1 MKKRLLIGWT
11 SGVLF
16 GVGLVISGMTD
27 SANIKAFL
35 DVTGDFDPK
44 LALVMAGAV
53 CVYAVAIRLPRRSG
67 ASGPM
72 SASSIGAK
80 RVDVPL
86 VVGAGVFG
94 VGWGLGGYCP
104 GPSIV
109 ALGFGGTAIV
119 VYVVAALAGILLSDA
134 ARAALSR
141 ATARTSEAVEQG
153 EVTGASGA

>member
-1 MKKRLLIGWT
+1 MKKRLLIGFT

-27 SANIKAFL
+27 PANIKAFL

-53 CVYAVAIRLPRRSG
+53 SVYAIAIRLPRRD
-67 ASGPM
+67 APSGPL
-72 SASSIGAK
+72 SARI
-80 RVDVPL
+80 DLPL
-86 VVGAGVFG
+86 VAGAAVFG

-109 ALGFGGTAIV
+109 ALGFGGTAVV

-134 ARAALSR
+134 ARAAYSR
-141 ATARTSEAVEQG
+141 ATARAREPIEQG
-153 EVTGASGA
+153 EVAEASRV